1 MWEFLPS
8 HSEDAAHGFLGYIVY
23 IVLIKTDHWGI
34 ERAQVRSI
42 PQLSQEGDFRTMER
56 STAPS
61 YENHKKGVPMS
72 TNILV
77 DLSNALAEAAAKAGA
92 STVLV
97 NARQRMPASGIAIQA
112 DLVLAAE
119 HTIERE
125 EDITV
130 ILPDGTELSARLAGR
145 DPGSDLAI
153 LRLEKPLATP
163 AEIVT
168 EEARVGQIVLAV
180 GRPATEGIQAS
191 LGVISA
197 IAGPAHTGSGGVLE
211 RYIRTDTTPF
221 PGFSGGPL
229 VDSSGRV
236 VGLNTSGFGHGAAI
250 TIPASLAW
258 KTAET
263 LVTHGHVQRGYLG
276 IRSQGVEIPAASQK
290 ALGRS
295 HPTGLLL
302 VGVESDSP
310 AGSGGLMV
318 GDILVGIAGHEVLD
332 HDQLMAHLNAS
343 VVGQP
348 TPIEVLR
355 GGQPVTVNVIVGE
368 R

>member
-1 MWEFLPS
+1 
-8 HSEDAAHGFLGYIVY
+8 
-23 IVLIKTDHWGI
+23 
-34 ERAQVRSI
+34 
-42 PQLSQEGDFRTMER
+42 
-56 STAPS
+56 
-61 YENHKKGVPMS
+61 MS
-72 TNILV
+72 TNVLV
-77 DLSNALAEAAAKAGA
+77 ELSNALADAAAKAGA

-112 DLVLAAE
+112 DLILAAD

-130 ILPDGTELSARLAGR
+130 MLPDRTELAARLAGR

-153 LRLEKPLATP
+153 LRLEKPAATP
-163 AEIVT
+163 AEPVKDEI
-168 EEARVGQIVLAV
+168 RVGQIVLAV
-180 GRPATEGIQAS
+180 GRPAPEGIQAS

-197 IAGPAHTGSGGVLE
+197 IVGPVHTGSGGVLE

-250 TIPASLAW
+250 TIPADLAW

-263 LVTHGHVQRGYLG
+263 LIAHGHIQRGYLG
-276 IRSQGVEIPAASQK
+276 IRSQAVVIPAASQK

-310 AGSGGLMV
+310 AGKDGLMV
-318 GDILVGIAGHEVLD
+318 GDILVGIAGQAVFDHE
-332 HDQLMAHLNAS
+332 QLMAQLNGP

-348 TPIEVLR
+348 TQIEVLR
-355 GGQPVTVNVIVGE
+355 GGQPVTLNVTVGE

>member
-1 MWEFLPS
+1 
-8 HSEDAAHGFLGYIVY
+8 
-23 IVLIKTDHWGI
+23 
-34 ERAQVRSI
+34 
-42 PQLSQEGDFRTMER
+42 
-56 STAPS
+56 
-61 YENHKKGVPMS
+61 MS
-72 TNILV
+72 TSILV
-77 DLSNALAEAAAKAGA
+77 DLSNALADAAAKGGA

-112 DLVLAAE
+112 DLILAAD

-130 ILPDGTELSARLAGR
+130 ILPDGTELAARLAGR
-145 DPGSDLAI
+145 DPGSDLAV
-153 LRLEKPLATP
+153 LRLERPAATP
-163 AEIVT
+163 AEPVKDET
-168 EEARVGQIVLAV
+168 RVGQIVLAV
-180 GRPATEGIQAS
+180 GRPATEGLQAS

-197 IAGPAHTGSGGVLE
+197 IAGPVHTGGGGVLE

-250 TIPASLAW
+250 TIPVDLAW

-276 IRSQGVEIPAASQK
+276 IRSQGVEIPAASQQ

-302 VGVESDSP
+302 VGVENDSP
-310 AGSGGLMV
+310 AGAGGLMV
-318 GDILVGIAGHEVLD
+318 GDILVGIGGQAVLD
-332 HDQLMAHLNAS
+332 HDQLMAQLSAS

-348 TPIEVLR
+348 TPVEVLR
-355 GGQPVTVNVIVGE
+355 GGRPVTLTITVGE

>member
-1 MWEFLPS
+1 
-8 HSEDAAHGFLGYIVY
+8 
-23 IVLIKTDHWGI
+23 
-34 ERAQVRSI
+34 
-42 PQLSQEGDFRTMER
+42 
-56 STAPS
+56 
-61 YENHKKGVPMS
+61 MS
-72 TNILV
+72 SNILV

-112 DLVLAAE
+112 DLVLAAD

-130 ILPDGTELSARLAGR
+130 ILPDGTQLSARLAGR
-145 DPGSDLAI
+145 DPGSDLAV

-163 AEIVT
+163 AEPVKDET
-168 EEARVGQIVLAV
+168 RVGQMVLAV
-180 GRPATEGIQAS
+180 GRPAPEGIQAS
-191 LGVISA
+191 LGVVSA
-197 IAGPAHTGSGGVLE
+197 IAGPVYTGHGGSLE

-236 VGLNTSGFGHGAAI
+236 VGLNTSGFGGGASI
-250 TIPASLAW
+250 TIPADLAW
-258 KTAET
+258 KLADT
-263 LVTHGHVQRGYLG
+263 LVKHGHIQRGYLG
-276 IRSQGVEIPAASQK
+276 IRSQAVEIPSSSEK
-290 ALGRS
+290 ALGRNQT
-295 HPTGLLL
+295 TGLLL

-310 AGSGGLMV
+310 AGKGGLMV
-318 GDILVGIAGHEVLD
+318 GDILVGIAGHPVVD
-332 HDQLMAHLNAS
+332 HDQLMAHLTGA

-348 TPIEVLR
+348 VTIEVLR
-355 GGQPVTVNVIVGE
+355 GGQPVSLTVTVGE

>member
-1 MWEFLPS
+1 
-8 HSEDAAHGFLGYIVY
+8 
-23 IVLIKTDHWGI
+23 
-34 ERAQVRSI
+34 
-42 PQLSQEGDFRTMER
+42 
-56 STAPS
+56 
-61 YENHKKGVPMS
+61 MS

-77 DLSNALAEAAAKAGA
+77 DLSNALAEAATKAGV

-112 DLVLAAE
+112 DLILAAD

-130 ILPDGTELSARLAGR
+130 VLPDGTELSARLAGR
-145 DPGSDLAI
+145 DPGSDLAV
-153 LRLEKPLATP
+153 LRLENPLATP
-163 AEIVT
+163 AEPVQDET
-168 EEARVGQIVLAV
+168 RVGQIVLAI
-180 GRPATEGIQAS
+180 GRPAPEGIQAS

-197 IAGPAHTGSGGVLE
+197 IAGPVHTGGGVLE

-229 VDSSGRV
+229 VNSSGQV
-236 VGLNTSGFGHGAAI
+236 VGLNTSGFGRGAAI
-250 TIPASLAW
+250 TIPTDLAW

-263 LVTHGHVQRGYLG
+263 LVAHGHVQRGYLG
-276 IRSQGVEIPAASQK
+276 IRSQAVEIPAAVQK

-295 HPTGLLL
+295 HSTGLLL
-302 VGVESDSP
+302 VGVENDSP
-310 AGSGGLMV
+310 AGTGGLMV
-318 GDILVGIAGHEVLD
+318 GDILVGIAGHPVLD
-332 HDQLMAHLNAS
+332 HDQLMAHLSGS

-355 GGQPVTVNVIVGE
+355 GGQPATIHITVGE

>member
-1 MWEFLPS
+1 
-8 HSEDAAHGFLGYIVY
+8 
-23 IVLIKTDHWGI
+23 
-34 ERAQVRSI
+34 
-42 PQLSQEGDFRTMER
+42 
-56 STAPS
+56 
-61 YENHKKGVPMS
+61 MS
-72 TNILV
+72 TNVLV

-97 NARQRMPASGIAIQA
+97 NARQRIPASGIAILA
-112 DLVLAAE
+112 DQILTAD

-130 ILPDGTELSARLAGR
+130 ILPDGVQVSARLAGR

-163 AEIVT
+163 AEPV
-168 EEARVGQIVLAV
+168 EAEPRVGQMVLAV
-180 GRPATEGIQAS
+180 GRPTSAGIQAS

-197 IAGPAHTGSGGVLE
+197 IAGPVHTGSGGVLE

-236 VGLNTSGFGHGAAI
+236 VGLNTSGFGWGASV
-250 TIPASLAW
+250 TIPADLAW

-263 LVTHGHVQRGYLG
+263 LASHGHIRRGYLG
-276 IRSQGVEIPAASQK
+276 IRSQAVEIPAASQK

-310 AGSGGLMV
+310 AGNAGLMV
-318 GDILVGIAGHEVLD
+318 GDILVGIAGHAVLD
-332 HDQLMAHLNAS
+332 HDQLMAYLTGS

-355 GGQPVTVNVIVGE
+355 GGQPATLSVTVGE